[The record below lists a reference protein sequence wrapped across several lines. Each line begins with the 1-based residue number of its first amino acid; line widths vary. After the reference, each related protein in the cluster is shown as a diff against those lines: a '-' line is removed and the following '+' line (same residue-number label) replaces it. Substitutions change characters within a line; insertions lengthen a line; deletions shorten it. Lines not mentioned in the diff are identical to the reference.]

1 MSYCP
6 TVLLSYNT
14 QPPSKLS
21 ARWAGPFRVVS
32 RKANK
37 VVLED
42 LTGGKSR
49 SVDVSRLKPF
59 LVGSGVDPPKLAAA
73 DLGEAGVDAVLA
85 HRGDARKR
93 ATLEF
98 QIQWTD
104 GEVTWQ
110 KWDDV
115 KKLAAIDEYVRAFP
129 GRELKGL
136 LGKSN

>member
-1 MSYCP
+1 M
-6 TVLLSYNT
+6 
-14 QPPSKLS
+14 
-21 ARWAGPFRVVS
+21 
-32 RKANK
+32 
-37 VVLED
+37 
-42 LTGGKSR
+42 
-49 SVDVSRLKPF
+49 SRLKPF

-73 DLGEAGVDAVLA
+73 DLGVDVVLA